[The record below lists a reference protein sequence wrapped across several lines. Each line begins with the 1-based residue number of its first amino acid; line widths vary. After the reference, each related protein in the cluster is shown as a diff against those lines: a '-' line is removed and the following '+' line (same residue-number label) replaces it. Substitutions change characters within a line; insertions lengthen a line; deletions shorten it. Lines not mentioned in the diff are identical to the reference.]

1 MSEKVY
7 IFGDEFGTS
16 TLHQNDVKN
25 ITHFVYAAIVVKES
39 NLDNARTIQEE
50 ISKVFFK
57 GNPIKSNS
65 KILKNE
71 KKRIEILEYLTQN
84 LNFIIYL
91 LVVDKE
97 KLSKDTGGLR
107 FKEVFYKY
115 FRGIFVSQINNNFSE
130 FEIFM
135 DNLISEKYSSE
146 LKNYIKQ
153 NYQNNF
159 FEQYHISDD
168 KDEPLIQ
175 LADLIAG
182 SYGRVFNAS
191 FISNN
196 SEEIFNAL
204 KPITPNITFFPDKLD
219 NKTFVVNPEKEIDS
233 EVYVIVRNDAIK
245 IYDAAVDEVSKAILD
260 YLLWHQKVLPFK
272 YAETYE
278 IINALK
284 YNSGKTLS
292 IENLRIIVKELRFKG
307 VIIVSSSSKSG
318 YKLAVN
324 KSDVHIYFT
333 HYLNYILPM
342 LKKIEIANAV
352 FVNKTVGDFI
362 PLADMKEL
370 QGLVES
376 LKVNQL

>member
-1 MSEKVY
+1 MSEKVF

-16 TLHQNDVKN
+16 TLNQNDVKN

-39 NLDNARTIQEE
+39 NLDKAREVRDS
-50 ISKVFFK
+50 ISQNFFY

-65 KILKNE
+65 RVLKDE
-71 KKRIEILEYLTQN
+71 KKRIEILEYLIKN

-146 LKNYIKQ
+146 LKNYIQQ

-168 KDEPLIQ
+168 KEEPLIQ

-191 FISNN
+191 FMSNN
-196 SEEIFNAL
+196 SEEILYTL
-204 KPITPNITFFPDKLD
+204 KSITPNITFFPDKVD
-219 NKTFVVNPEKEIDS
+219 NKTFVVNPDKHIDS
-233 EVYVIVRNDAIK
+233 EVYEIVRNDAIK
-245 IYDAAVDEVSKAILD
+245 IHDTFDDDVSRAVLD

-272 YAETYE
+272 YAQTYE
-278 IINALK
+278 ITNALK
-284 YNSGKTLS
+284 YYSGKELS
-292 IENLRIIVKELRFKG
+292 IENLRIIIKELRFKG
-307 VIIVSSSSKSG
+307 IIIVSSSSTSG

-324 KSDVHIYFT
+324 KSDVHTYFT

-342 LKKIEIANAV
+342 LKKIEIANGV
-352 FVNKTVGDFI
+352 FANKTVGDFI
-362 PLADMKEL
+362 PLSDMEEL
-370 QGLVES
+370 KNLVETLS
-376 LKVNQL
+376 IK

>member
-1 MSEKVY
+1 MGEKVY

-16 TLHQNDVKN
+16 TLNKNDVKN
-25 ITHFVYAAIVVKES
+25 ITHFVYSAIVVKES
-39 NLDNARTIQEE
+39 NLNQARKVQKK
-50 ISKVFFK
+50 ISKDFFY
-57 GNPIKSNS
+57 GHPIKSS
-65 KILKNE
+65 SRVLKSE
-71 KKRIEILEYLTQN
+71 KKRIEILEYLIKN

-115 FRGIFVSQINNNFSE
+115 FRGIFVSQINNKFSE

-146 LKNYIKQ
+146 LKNYIVQK
-153 NYQNNF
+153 YQNNI

-196 SEEIFNAL
+196 SEDIFNTL
-204 KPITPNITFFPDKLD
+204 KPITPNITFFPEDSVS
-219 NKTFVVNPEKEIDS
+219 KTFVASPEKKIDS
-233 EVYVIVRNDAIK
+233 EVYEIVRNDAVK
-245 IYDAAVDEVSKAILD
+245 IYDEVTDTVSKAVLD

-272 YAETYE
+272 YAQTYE
-278 IINALK
+278 ITNAIK
-284 YNSGKTLS
+284 YNRGKELS

-307 VIIVSSSSKSG
+307 IIIVSSSSKSG
-318 YKLAVN
+318 YKLAVS
-324 KSDVHIYFT
+324 KSDVHTYFT
-333 HYLNYILPM
+333 HYMKYILPM
-342 LKKIEIANAV
+342 LKKIEIANSV
-352 FVNKTVGDFI
+352 FANKTVGDFI
-362 PLADMKEL
+362 PLSDIEEL
-370 QGLVES
+370 KNLVDTLS
-376 LKVNQL
+376 K

>member
-16 TLHQNDVKN
+16 TLNQNDVKN

-39 NLDNARTIQEE
+39 NLDKAREVRDN
-50 ISKVFFK
+50 ISQNFFYGK
-57 GNPIKSNS
+57 PIKSNS
-65 KILKNE
+65 RVLKDE
-71 KKRIEILEYLTQN
+71 TKRIEILEYLIKN

-107 FKEVFYKY
+107 FKDVFYKY

-135 DNLISEKYSSE
+135 DNLISDKYSSE

-168 KDEPLIQ
+168 KEEPLIQ
-175 LADLIAG
+175 LADFVAG

-191 FISNN
+191 FMSNN
-196 SEEIFNAL
+196 SEDIFYTL
-204 KPITPNITFFPDKLD
+204 KPVTPNIIFFPDKFD
-219 NKTFVVNPEKEIDS
+219 NKTFVVNPEKQIDS
-233 EVYVIVRNDAIK
+233 EVYEIVRNDAIK
-245 IYDAAVDEVSKAILD
+245 IYDEIADDIFKAVLD

-272 YAETYE
+272 YAQTYE
-278 IINALK
+278 ITNALK
-284 YNSGKTLS
+284 YNSGKELS

-307 VIIVSSSSKSG
+307 IIIVSSSSTSG

-324 KSDVHIYFT
+324 KSDVHTYFT

-342 LKKIEIANAV
+342 LKKIEIANGV
-352 FVNKTVGDFI
+352 FANKTVGDFI
-362 PLADMKEL
+362 PLSDMEEL
-370 QGLVES
+370 KNLVETLS
-376 LKVNQL
+376 IK

>member
-1 MSEKVY
+1 MNEKVY

-16 TLHQNDVKN
+16 TLNQNDVKN

-39 NLDNARTIQEE
+39 NLVKAREVRDN
-50 ISKVFFK
+50 ISQNFFY

-65 KILKNE
+65 RVLKDE
-71 KKRIEILEYLTQN
+71 KKRIEILEYLIKN

-146 LKNYIKQ
+146 LKNYIIQ

-196 SEEIFNAL
+196 SEEILYTL
-204 KPITPNITFFPDKLD
+204 KSITPNITFFPDKVD
-219 NKTFVVNPEKEIDS
+219 NKTFVVNPDKHIDS
-233 EVYVIVRNDAIK
+233 EVYEIVRNDAIK
-245 IYDAAVDEVSKAILD
+245 IHDTVDDDVSRAVLD

-272 YAETYE
+272 YAQTYE
-278 IINALK
+278 ITNALK
-284 YNSGKTLS
+284 YYSGKELS
-292 IENLRIIVKELRFKG
+292 IENLRIIIKELRFKG
-307 VIIVSSSSKSG
+307 IIIVSSSSTSG

-324 KSDVHIYFT
+324 KSDVHTYFT

-342 LKKIEIANAV
+342 LKKIEIANGV
-352 FVNKTVGDFI
+352 FANKTVGDFI
-362 PLADMKEL
+362 PLSDMEEL
-370 QGLVES
+370 KNLVETLS
-376 LKVNQL
+376 IK

>member
-16 TLHQNDVKN
+16 TLNQNDVKN

-39 NLDNARTIQEE
+39 NLDKAREVRDS
-50 ISKVFFK
+50 ISQIFFY

-65 KILKNE
+65 RVLKYE
-71 KKRIEILEYLTQN
+71 KKRIEILEYLIKN

-146 LKNYIKQ
+146 LKNYIIQ

-191 FISNN
+191 FMSNN
-196 SEEIFNAL
+196 SEEILYTL
-204 KPITPNITFFPDKLD
+204 KSITPNITFFPDKVD
-219 NKTFVVNPEKEIDS
+219 NKTFVVNPDKHIDS
-233 EVYVIVRNDAIK
+233 EVYEIVRNDAIK
-245 IYDAAVDEVSKAILD
+245 IHDTVDDDVSRAVLD

-272 YAETYE
+272 YAQTYE
-278 IINALK
+278 ITNALK
-284 YNSGKTLS
+284 YYSGKELS
-292 IENLRIIVKELRFKG
+292 IENLRIIIKELRFKG
-307 VIIVSSSSKSG
+307 IIIVSSSSTSG

-324 KSDVHIYFT
+324 KSDVHTYFT

-342 LKKIEIANAV
+342 LKKIEIANGV
-352 FVNKTVGDFI
+352 FANKTVGDFI
-362 PLADMKEL
+362 PLSDMEEL
-370 QGLVES
+370 KNLVETLS
-376 LKVNQL
+376 IK